1 MKITEETYFDYI
13 DNLLS
18 SEEKA
23 EFETYL
29 QKNPEAQNKVN
40 QLKNLDDSVSKNF
53 SEENLNK
60 ITNKFSNQFDS
71 LQKNLDK
78 KNSSEEGVFTK
89 IFQPIFAIPNQSKAF
104 LLAIAVGIFFIGDQ
118 ELFEKNDQF
127 LEISKSIV
135 KQNPV
140 LFEDD
145 ANGRDIKLPLKNG
158 GIIATPMKKLTLRSA
173 SLNEDLECPTSKDS
187 KQIKIIQN
195 NALINESYY
204 FYCGDKEKKEWEL
217 NHIEIKMGSK
227 PIDIDGRYKIVSE
240 DDYIYLFP
248 KK

>member
-1 MKITEETYFDYI
+1 
-13 DNLLS
+13 
-18 SEEKA
+18 
-23 EFETYL
+23 
-29 QKNPEAQNKVN
+29 
-40 QLKNLDDSVSKNF
+40 
-53 SEENLNK
+53 
-60 ITNKFSNQFDS
+60 
-71 LQKNLDK
+71 
-78 KNSSEEGVFTK
+78 
-89 IFQPIFAIPNQSKAF
+89 
-104 LLAIAVGIFFIGDQ
+104 
-118 ELFEKNDQF
+118 
-127 LEISKSIV
+127 
-135 KQNPV
+135 
-140 LFEDD
+140 
-145 ANGRDIKLPLKNG
+145 
-158 GIIATPMKKLTLRSA
+158 MKKLTLRSA

>member
-1 MKITEETYFDYI
+1 M
-13 DNLLS
+13 
-18 SEEKA
+18 
-23 EFETYL
+23 
-29 QKNPEAQNKVN
+29 
-40 QLKNLDDSVSKNF
+40 
-53 SEENLNK
+53 
-60 ITNKFSNQFDS
+60 
-71 LQKNLDK
+71 QKNLDK

-89 IFQPIFAIPNQSKAF
+89 IVQPIFAIPNQSKAF

-204 FYCGDKEKKEWEL
+204 FYCGNKEKKEWEL